1 MALSEAIKARRQ
13 ALKLSQEYV
22 ADQLGIS
29 RQAVAKW
36 EAGSSTPTADS
47 LARLADLF
55 EMSVSELVHPAA
67 EAREAQAQEDG
78 QRTRR
83 KNARLLAARWGG
95 VILVNAGWDGYSSG
109 LYSPETPFYW
119 LVLLGLGLC
128 LMLFSSRDMARRH
141 RLTGPQIALGA
152 AMIISIFLLPGQIP
166 ADTGV
171 RYLLADL
178 ATAAC
183 LIALNLKYWRH
194 IWPVR

>member
-47 LARLADLF
+47 LARLADL
-55 EMSVSELVHPAA
+55 
-67 EAREAQAQEDG
+67 
-78 QRTRR
+78 
-83 KNARLLAARWGG
+83 
-95 VILVNAGWDGYSSG
+95 
-109 LYSPETPFYW
+109 
-119 LVLLGLGLC
+119 
-128 LMLFSSRDMARRH
+128 
-141 RLTGPQIALGA
+141 
-152 AMIISIFLLPGQIP
+152 
-166 ADTGV
+166 
-171 RYLLADL
+171 

-194 IWPVR
+194 IWPVREPQLLRPCPPAPLSLPQGKAARAFPGNGRGAGRKAKAQSCVSPGKVVQFRYIAVAVTGAVPGGPRFILFQWRGCP